1 MSASELTDLWNLVRE
16 NEKTIAILQTK
27 LDANDATLK
36 KLIADNEAIAAILN
50 KAIGARTVVGVI
62 GAVVGAVITWVIAV
76 LTIRSGGTP

>member
-27 LDANDATLK
+27 LDANDVTLK
-36 KLIADNEAIAAILN
+36 KLIADNEAIASILN
-50 KAIGARTVVGVI
+50 RAIGARTVVGVI

-76 LTIRSGGTP
+76 LTIRNGGG